1 MQNPKATP
9 LALLALLLFALPLLL
24 TRQKFVELLAFGER
38 SHQLAAE
45 PTATKTE
52 LNPCC
57 LFFRNSSRPVRQILV
72 PLPVFL
78 PDSCQQLRFL
88 RDHRTPLLH
97 GFPNP
102 FAPFRVLPGLL
113 VQ

>member
-45 PTATKTE
+45 P
-52 LNPCC
+52 
-57 LFFRNSSRPVRQILV
+57 F
-72 PLPVFL
+72 
-78 PDSCQQLRFL
+78 RFL
-88 RDHRTPLLH
+88 TLL
-97 GFPNP
+97 
-102 FAPFRVLPGLL
+102 LPAL
-113 VQ
+113 